1 MTAELVKHTA
11 LWRPAVYLESP
22 PAWTGRGGGESLD
35 QRRGAT
41 EAEARNLRLALLSS
55 EMADPGEV

>member
-1 MTAELVKHTA
+1 MA
-11 LWRPAVYLESP
+11 LWRSAVYLESP
-22 PAWTGRGGGESLD
+22 PAWTERGGGESLD
-35 QRRGAT
+35 QRLGAA